1 MWVMRV
7 EGGITEKE
15 ELSGQGQ
22 EVADACDVETEGE
35 RLLKGHSVQLVIL
48 PLKISTSPYFI

>member
-1 MWVMRV
+1 MRI

-22 EVADACDVETEGE
+22 EAVDACDVETEGE

-48 PLKISTSPYFI
+48 PTKISTSPYFI